1 MRELSI
7 LLKYLGFSIFQETG
21 QAAQASNSRR
31 FGRRDGKRRGTKNRA
46 MQYITILLLSSL
58 PMAIFVFVS
67 NYKVYSTLTR
77 FPQVAGVFFNTTI
90 SMFSLFYIVG
100 FIGTGMYSFSR
111 TDEIE
116 LLLTLPIKTS
126 TLTIYSLLLSLSSQL
141 FTLSFF
147 IGSAL
152 GYMFGVHE
160 PALIFI
166 LRTLL
171 QLYFITALSALFSV
185 LGGGMSSKSLVRK
198 LNVFM
203 TLALVFVYFGFT
215 YVEGINVEELGENA
229 NIVRWLSFTNSKY
242 NILSWAYSDSNILVA
257 LTVVLSISIT
267 VLFWYMSNKVAFENV
282 QRKYKKQNSEVMKK
296 QSYASLF
303 GGFVWKDLKLLVRN
317 EQFIFLLLYPFVFG
331 IFMMFVSAS
340 SISSIMPFVVIAV
353 FYCAME
359 AGMLTSSEMQ
369 SKELLFTL
377 PVKRSAMILPKITI
391 PVLINIA
398 LFLLIDVIALL
409 FNKFDKVALIFIPIS
424 ILLFALSAFI
434 GAYYSITKPG
444 KAKRQPFSNT
454 ATFIIEGITIGL
466 AFAILFPIT
475 MLFETPNLKNWQEIT
490 CWLVMVGSIIASILL
505 SYFYYRKLKK
515 VIEVE

>member
-21 QAAQASNSRR
+21 QTAQASSKR
-31 FGRRDGKRRGTKNRA
+31 FGRRDGERKGTKNRA
-46 MQYITILLLSSL
+46 TQYITILLLSSL
-58 PMAIFVFVS
+58 PMAIFVFYS
-67 NYKVYSTLTR
+67 NYRVYVTLAK
-77 FPQVAGVFFNTTI
+77 FPQVASIFFNTTI

-126 TLTIYSLLLSLSSQL
+126 TLTIYSLLISLSSQL

-147 IGSAL
+147 VGSAL
-152 GYMFGVHE
+152 GYMFGVHV
-160 PALIFI
+160 PAFSFI

-171 QLYFITALSALFSV
+171 QLYFITSLSALFSV
-185 LGGGMSSKSLVRK
+185 LGGGLSSKSIVRK

-215 YVEGINVEELGENA
+215 YVEGINVEKLGNNA
-229 NIVRWLSFTNSKY
+229 NIARWLSFTNSKY
-242 NILSWAYSDSNILVA
+242 NVLSWAYSDDVL
-257 LTVVLSISIT
+257 LVVLAVILSILAT
-267 VLFWYMSNKVAFENV
+267 ALFWYMSGKVAFENT
-282 QRKYKKQNSEVMKK
+282 QRKYKKQNSDVMKK
-296 QSYASLF
+296 QSYASFL
-303 GGFVWKDLKLLVRN
+303 GGFLWKDLKLLVRN
-317 EQFIFLLLYPFVFG
+317 EQFIFLLLYPFIFG
-331 IFMMFVSAS
+331 IFMMFVSPS
-340 SISSIMPFVVIAV
+340 SLSSIMPFIVIAV

-369 SKELLFTL
+369 SKELFLTL
-377 PVKRSAMILPKITI
+377 PVTKSTMILPKVTV
-391 PVLINIA
+391 PVLINIVLFILVDVVA
-398 LFLLIDVIALL
+398 LIM
-409 FNKFDKVALIFIPIS
+409 NKFDKVALIFIPIS

-444 KAKRQPFSNT
+444 KAKKQPFSNT

-475 MLFETPNLKNWQEIT
+475 MLFETQNLKEWQVLT
-490 CWLVMVGSIIASILL
+490 CWLVMIGSIIVSILL

-515 VIEVE
+515 VIEME